1 MRTGSWRVSRTITEV
16 PPLLA
21 LREALEAAAAAIGGD
36 AVPPSSRLTLER
48 PKKAG
53 FGDYATNAAMLL
65 APVVGAPPRDV
76 AGQVGAELGARL
88 GDRLDRVEVAGPGFL
103 NLFLSDGWH
112 ASALADVLE
121 SGDRFGAG
129 SPGAAERILV
139 EFVSAN
145 PTGPLT
151 AASGRHAAFGDA
163 LSRLLG
169 FAGHHVDR
177 EFYVNDAGSQ
187 VAKLG
192 LSIQARARGEEVP
205 EDGYQGEYVAEL
217 AEQIPGAADADPAV
231 LAERG
236 VELMLERNRATM
248 EAYRV
253 TFDSWFSERSLYAGE
268 PNAVD
273 HAYEQLEAHGHLYR
287 SEGALWLRTT
297 DTGDDKDR
305 VLERSSGEPTYFSS
319 DIAYHGD
326 KLVRGYDRLIDVFG
340 ADHHGYIGRMKAA
353 VGALGTDPERLEI
366 LIMQFVHVVEGG
378 ERSKMSKRA
387 GEFITL
393 DDLIGEIGVDA
404 TRFFM
409 LSRSHD
415 TTVDLDLDLAKRQS
429 NENPVYYV
437 QYAHARIASIRAK
450 AGEER
455 VAEALRTVG
464 VPPAVQLE
472 PAERALIKKLL
483 SFPDEVAEAAA
494 RRAPHRIT
502 AYALELAQAFTAF
515 YRDCQVVGAEGDG
528 VEDLRLALCVA
539 SQRTIA
545 TSLGLLGVTA
555 PDAM

>member
-1 MRTGSWRVSRTITEV
+1 V
-16 PPLLA
+16 PPLA
-21 LREALEAAAAAIGGD
+21 DLRDALEAAAAAVGGD
-36 AVPPSSRLTLER
+36 AVPPSDRLTLER

-103 NLFLSDGWH
+103 NLFLSDSWH
-112 ASALADVLE
+112 VAALADVLAA
-121 SGDRFGAG
+121 GDRYGAG
-129 SPGAAERILV
+129 SPENPERILV

-163 LSRLLG
+163 LARLLE
-169 FAGHHVDR
+169 FTGHRVER

-192 LSIQARARGEEVP
+192 ESIRARARGEEVP
-205 EDGYQGEYVAEL
+205 EGGYQGEYVAEL
-217 AEQIPGAADADPAV
+217 AAQIPGAADADPAE
-231 LAERG
+231 LARRG

-248 EAYRV
+248 EAFRV
-253 TFDSWFSERSLYAGE
+253 HFDRWFSERSLYEGE
-268 PNAVD
+268 PNAVQR
-273 HAYEQLEAHGHLYR
+273 AYEQLEAHGRLYR

-305 VLERSSGEPTYFSS
+305 VLERSTGEPTYFAS
-319 DIAYHGD
+319 DIAYHAD
-326 KLVRGYDRLIDVFG
+326 KLARGYDRLIDVFG

-353 VGALGTDPERLEI
+353 VAALGVDPGRLEI
-366 LIMQFVHVVEGG
+366 TIMQFVHIVEGG
-378 ERSKMSKRA
+378 ERAAMSKRA

-393 DDLIGEIGVDA
+393 DDLIAEIGVDA

-429 NENPVYYV
+429 GENPVYYV

-455 VAEALRTVG
+455 VQQALDAIAPNTVS
-464 VPPAVQLE
+464 LE
-472 PAERALIKKLL
+472 PAERALVKKLL
-483 SFPDEVAEAAA
+483 AFPDEVAEAAA

-502 AYALELAQAFTAF
+502 AYALELAQSFTAF
-515 YRDCQVVGAEGDG
+515 YRDCQVVGAEGEG
-528 VEDLRLALCVA
+528 VEDVRLGLCVA

-545 TSLGLLGVTA
+545 AALGLLGVEA
-555 PDAM
+555 PDSM

>member
-1 MRTGSWRVSRTITEV
+1 V
-16 PPLLA
+16 PPLA
-21 LREALEAAAAAIGGD
+21 DLRDALEAAAAAIGGD
-36 AVPPSSRLTLER
+36 AVPPSGRLTLER

-53 FGDYATNAAMLL
+53 FGDYATNAALLL

-88 GDRLDRVEVAGPGFL
+88 GDRLARVEVAGPGFL

-112 ASALADVLE
+112 VAAIADVLAA
-121 SGDRFGAG
+121 GDRFGAG
-129 SPGAAERILV
+129 SPEDAERILV

-163 LSRLLG
+163 LARLLQ

-187 VAKLG
+187 IARLG
-192 LSIQARARGEEVP
+192 ASIRARARGEDVP
-205 EDGYQGEYVAEL
+205 EDGYQGDYVAEL
-217 AEQIPGAADADPAV
+217 AARIPGAADMDQDA
-231 LAERG
+231 LAQRG

-253 TFDSWFSERSLYAGE
+253 HFDAWFSERTLHEGDPS
-268 PNAVD
+268 AVD
-273 HAYEQLEAHGHLYR
+273 RAYELLESHGHLYR

-305 VLERSSGEPTYFSS
+305 VLERSSGEPTYFAS
-319 DIAYHGD
+319 DIGYHAD
-326 KLVRGYDRLIDVFG
+326 KLARGYDRLVDVLG

-353 VGALGTDPERLEI
+353 IAALGTDPDRLEL

-378 ERSKMSKRA
+378 ARAAMSKRS

-393 DDLIGEIGVDA
+393 DDLIEEIGVDA

-409 LSRSHD
+409 LGRSHD

-450 AGEER
+450 AGEDR
-455 VAEALRTVG
+455 VAAALAAVG
-464 VPPAVQLE
+464 APAVVELD
-472 PAERALIKKLL
+472 PAERALVKKLL
-483 SFPDEVAEAAA
+483 AFPEEVAEAAA

-502 AYALELAQAFTAF
+502 GYALELAQTFTAF
-515 YRDCQVVGAEGDG
+515 YRDCQVVGAEGEG
-528 VEDLRLALCVA
+528 VEDLRLGLCVA
-539 SQRTIA
+539 TQRTIA
-545 TSLGLLGVTA
+545 TALGLLGVTA

>member
-1 MRTGSWRVSRTITEV
+1 V
-16 PPLLA
+16 PPLA
-21 LREALEAAAAAIGGD
+21 DLRDALEAAAAAIGGD

-112 ASALADVLE
+112 VAALADVLAA
-121 SGDRFGAG
+121 GDRFGAG
-129 SPGAAERILV
+129 APEDAERILV

-163 LSRLLG
+163 LARVLA
-169 FAGHHVDR
+169 FAGHHVAR

-192 LSIQARARGEEVP
+192 ASIRARARGEEVP
-205 EDGYQGEYVAEL
+205 EDGYQGEYVADL
-217 AEQIPGAADADPAV
+217 AARIPGAADMDPAE
-231 LAERG
+231 LARRG
-236 VELMLERNRATM
+236 VELMLQRNRATM
-248 EAYRV
+248 DAYRV
-253 TFDSWFSERSLYAGE
+253 HFDTWFSERSLYDGE
-268 PNAVD
+268 PNAIER
-273 HAYEQLEAHGHLYR
+273 AYELLEAQGHLYR

-305 VLERSSGEPTYFSS
+305 VLQRSSGEPTYFAS
-319 DIAYHGD
+319 DIGYHAD
-326 KLVRGYDRLIDVFG
+326 KLARGYDRLVDVFG
-340 ADHHGYIGRMKAA
+340 ADHHGYIGRMRAA
-353 VGALGTDPERLEI
+353 VAALGTDPDRLEI

-378 ERSKMSKRA
+378 ARAAMSKRS

-393 DDLIGEIGVDA
+393 DDLIEEIGVDA

-409 LSRSHD
+409 LGRSHD

-455 VAEALRTVG
+455 VAAALTAVG
-464 VPPAVQLE
+464 APPVLELE

-483 SFPDEVAEAAA
+483 AFPEEVAESAV
-494 RRAPHRIT
+494 RRAPHRI
-502 AYALELAQAFTAF
+502 AGYALELAQTFTAF
-515 YRDCQVVGAEGDG
+515 YRDCLVVGAEGEG

-539 SQRTIA
+539 TQRTIA
-545 TSLGLLGVTA
+545 TALALLGVTA

>member
-1 MRTGSWRVSRTITEV
+1 V
-16 PPLLA
+16 PPLA
-21 LREALEAAAAAIGGD
+21 DLRDALEAAAAAIGGD

-112 ASALADVLE
+112 VAALADVLAA
-121 SGDRFGAG
+121 GDRFGAG
-129 SPGAAERILV
+129 APDDAERILV

-163 LSRLLG
+163 LARLLQ
-169 FAGHHVDR
+169 FAGHHVGR

-192 LSIQARARGEEVP
+192 ASIRARARGEEVP
-205 EDGYQGEYVAEL
+205 EDGYQGDYVADL
-217 AEQIPGAADADPAV
+217 AAQIPGAAEMDAAE
-231 LAERG
+231 LAQRG

-253 TFDSWFSERSLYAGE
+253 HFDTWFSERTLYEGE
-268 PNAVD
+268 PNAIQR
-273 HAYEQLEAHGHLYR
+273 AYELLESQGHLYR

-305 VLERSSGEPTYFSS
+305 VLERSNGEPTYFAS
-319 DIAYHGD
+319 DIGYHAD
-326 KLVRGYDRLIDVFG
+326 KLARGWDRLVDVFG

-353 VGALGTDPERLEI
+353 IAALGADPDRLEI

-378 ERSKMSKRA
+378 ERAAMSKRA

-393 DDLIGEIGVDA
+393 DDLIAEIGVDA
-404 TRFFM
+404 TRWFM
-409 LSRSHD
+409 LGRSHD

-450 AGEER
+450 AGEDR
-455 VAEALRTVG
+455 VEAAVAATAG
-464 VPPAVQLE
+464 PPAVALE

-483 SFPDEVAEAAA
+483 AFPEEIAESAA

-502 AYALELAQAFTAF
+502 GYALELAQTFTAF
-515 YRDCQVVGAEGDG
+515 YRDCQVVGAEGEG

-539 SQRTIA
+539 TQRTIA
-545 TSLGLLGVTA
+545 TALDLLGVTA
-555 PDAM
+555 PDSM

>member
-1 MRTGSWRVSRTITEV
+1 VSPTITDV
-16 PPLLA
+16 PPLAA

-76 AGQVGAELGARL
+76 AGQVGAELGALL

-112 ASALADVLE
+112 AAALADVVAA
-121 SGDRFGAG
+121 GDRHGAG
-129 SPGAAERILV
+129 SPDAPERILV

-163 LSRLLG
+163 LSRLLE
-169 FAGHHVDR
+169 FAGNAVER

-192 LSIQARARGEEVP
+192 ESIKARARGEDVP
-205 EDGYQGEYVAEL
+205 EGGYQGEYVEDL
-217 AEQIPGAADADPAV
+217 AAQIPGAADADPDA
-231 LAERG
+231 LAQQG
-236 VELMLERNRATM
+236 IALLLERNRATM

-253 TFDSWFSERSLYAGE
+253 TFDHWFAEHTLYEGE
-268 PNAVD
+268 PNAVQV
-273 HAYEQLEAHGHLYR
+273 AYEQLEAHGHLYR

-305 VLERSSGEPTYFSS
+305 VLERSSGDPTYFSS
-319 DIAYHGD
+319 DIAYHAE
-326 KLVRGYDRLIDVFG
+326 KLSRGYDRLINVFG

-353 VGALGTDPERLEI
+353 IAALGTDPDRLEI
-366 LIMQFVHVVEGG
+366 LIMQFVHVVSGG
-378 ERSKMSKRA
+378 ERAAMSKRA

-393 DDLIGEIGVDA
+393 DDLIAEIGVDA

-409 LSRSHD
+409 LGRSHD

-429 NENPVYYV
+429 SENPVYYV

-450 AGEER
+450 AGEDR
-455 VAEALRTVG
+455 VVEALAG
-464 VPPAVQLE
+464 LGGPPAVPLD

-483 SFPDEVAEAAA
+483 AFPEEVSEAAA
-494 RRAPHRIT
+494 RRAPHRIA
-502 AYALELAQAFTAF
+502 AYALELAQSFTAF
-515 YRDCQVVGAEGDG
+515 YRDCQVVGAEGEG
-528 VEDLRLALCVA
+528 VEDLRLGLCVA

-545 TSLGLLGVTA
+545 TALGLLGVTA

>member
-1 MRTGSWRVSRTITEV
+1 V
-16 PPLLA
+16 PPLA
-21 LREALEAAAAAIGGD
+21 DLRDALEAAAAAIGGD
-36 AVPPSSRLTLER
+36 AVPPSDRLTLER

-88 GDRLDRVEVAGPGFL
+88 GDRLARVEVAGPGFL

-112 ASALADVLE
+112 VTALADVLAA
-121 SGDRFGAG
+121 GDRFGAG
-129 SPGAAERILV
+129 SAEDAERILV

-163 LSRLLG
+163 LARLLQ

-187 VAKLG
+187 VARLG
-192 LSIQARARGEEVP
+192 ASIRARARGEDVP

-217 AEQIPGAADADPAV
+217 AAQIPGAADMDPDA

-236 VELMLERNRATM
+236 VALMLERNRATM

-253 TFDSWFSERSLYAGE
+253 RFDTWFSERTLHEGE
-268 PNAVD
+268 PNAVER
-273 HAYEQLEAHGHLYR
+273 AYELLESHGHLYR

-305 VLERSSGEPTYFSS
+305 VLERSSGEPTYFAS
-319 DIAYHGD
+319 DIGYHAD
-326 KLVRGYDRLIDVFG
+326 KLARGYDRLVDVFG
-340 ADHHGYIGRMKAA
+340 ADHHGYIDRMKAA
-353 VGALGTDPERLEI
+353 VAALGTDPDRLEI

-378 ERSKMSKRA
+378 ARAAMSKRS

-393 DDLIGEIGVDA
+393 DDLIAEIGVDA

-409 LSRSHD
+409 LGRSHD

-450 AGEER
+450 AGEDR
-455 VAEALRTVG
+455 VAAALAAVG
-464 VPPAVQLE
+464 TPPAVELD
-472 PAERALIKKLL
+472 PAERALVKKLL
-483 SFPDEVAEAAA
+483 AFPEEVAESAA

-502 AYALELAQAFTAF
+502 GYALELAQTFTAF
-515 YRDCQVVGAEGDG
+515 YRDCQVVGAEGEG
-528 VEDLRLALCVA
+528 VEDLRLAQCVA
-539 SQRTIA
+539 TQRTIA
-545 TSLGLLGVTA
+545 TALGLLGVTA

>member
-1 MRTGSWRVSRTITEV
+1 V
-16 PPLLA
+16 PPLA
-21 LREALEAAAAAIGGD
+21 DLRDALEAAAAAIGGD
-36 AVPPSSRLTLER
+36 AVPPSGRLTLER

-53 FGDYATNAAMLL
+53 FGDYATNAALLL

-88 GDRLDRVEVAGPGFL
+88 GDRLARVEVAGPGFL

-112 ASALADVLE
+112 VAAIADVLAA
-121 SGDRFGAG
+121 GDRFGAG
-129 SPGAAERILV
+129 SPEDAERILV

-163 LSRLLG
+163 LARLLQ

-187 VAKLG
+187 IARLG
-192 LSIQARARGEEVP
+192 ASIRARARGEDVP
-205 EDGYQGEYVAEL
+205 EDGYQGDYVAEL
-217 AEQIPGAADADPAV
+217 AARIPGAADMDQDA
-231 LAERG
+231 LAQRG

-253 TFDSWFSERSLYAGE
+253 HFDAWFSERTLHEGDPS
-268 PNAVD
+268 AVD
-273 HAYEQLEAHGHLYR
+273 RAYELLESHGHLYR

-305 VLERSSGEPTYFSS
+305 VLERSSGEPTYFAS
-319 DIAYHGD
+319 DIGYHAD
-326 KLVRGYDRLIDVFG
+326 KLARGYDRLVDVLG

-353 VGALGTDPERLEI
+353 IAALGTDPDRLEL
-366 LIMQFVHVVEGG
+366 LIMQFVHVVERGA
-378 ERSKMSKRA
+378 RAAMSKRS

-393 DDLIGEIGVDA
+393 DDLIEEIGVDA

-409 LSRSHD
+409 LGRSHD

-450 AGEER
+450 AGEDR
-455 VAEALRTVG
+455 VAAALAAVG
-464 VPPAVQLE
+464 APAVVELD
-472 PAERALIKKLL
+472 PAERALVKKLL
-483 SFPDEVAEAAA
+483 AFPEEVAEAAA

-502 AYALELAQAFTAF
+502 GYALELAQTFTAF
-515 YRDCQVVGAEGDG
+515 YRDCQVVGAEGEG
-528 VEDLRLALCVA
+528 VEDLRLGLCVA
-539 SQRTIA
+539 TQRTIA
-545 TSLGLLGVTA
+545 TALGLLGVTA

>member
-1 MRTGSWRVSRTITEV
+1 V
-16 PPLLA
+16 PPLA
-21 LREALEAAAAAIGGD
+21 DLRDALEAAAAAIGGD
-36 AVPPSSRLTLER
+36 AVPPSGRLTLER

-53 FGDYATNAAMLL
+53 FGDYATNAALLL

-88 GDRLDRVEVAGPGFL
+88 GDRLARVEVAGPGFL

-112 ASALADVLE
+112 VAALADVLAA
-121 SGDRFGAG
+121 GDRFGAG
-129 SPGAAERILV
+129 SPEDAERILV

-163 LSRLLG
+163 LARLLQ

-187 VAKLG
+187 IARLG
-192 LSIQARARGEEVP
+192 ASIRARARGEDVP
-205 EDGYQGEYVAEL
+205 EDGYQGDYVAEL
-217 AEQIPGAADADPAV
+217 AARIPGAADMDQDA
-231 LAERG
+231 LAQRG

-253 TFDSWFSERSLYAGE
+253 HFDAWFSERTLHEGDPS
-268 PNAVD
+268 AVD
-273 HAYEQLEAHGHLYR
+273 RAYELLESHGHLYR

-305 VLERSSGEPTYFSS
+305 VLERSSGEPTYFAS
-319 DIAYHGD
+319 DIGYHAD
-326 KLVRGYDRLIDVFG
+326 KLARGYDRLVDVLG

-353 VGALGTDPERLEI
+353 IAALGTDPDRLEL

-378 ERSKMSKRA
+378 ARAAMSKRS

-393 DDLIGEIGVDA
+393 DDLIEEIGVDA

-409 LSRSHD
+409 LGRSHD

-450 AGEER
+450 AGEDR
-455 VAEALRTVG
+455 VAAALAAVG
-464 VPPAVQLE
+464 APAVVELD
-472 PAERALIKKLL
+472 PAERALVKKLL
-483 SFPDEVAEAAA
+483 AFPEEVAEAAA

-502 AYALELAQAFTAF
+502 GYALELAQTFTAF
-515 YRDCQVVGAEGDG
+515 YRDCQVVGAEGEG
-528 VEDLRLALCVA
+528 VEDLRLGLCVA
-539 SQRTIA
+539 TQRTIA
-545 TSLGLLGVTA
+545 TALGLLGVTA

>member
-1 MRTGSWRVSRTITEV
+1 V

-76 AGQVGAELGARL
+76 AGQVGAELQGRL
-88 GDRLDRVEVAGPGFL
+88 GEWLSSTEVAGPGFL

-112 ASALADVLE
+112 AAALADVLA
-121 SGDRFGAG
+121 SGDRHGAG
-129 SPGAAERILV
+129 SPDEPERILI

-163 LSRLLG
+163 LARLLA
-169 FAGHHVDR
+169 FAGHYVER

-192 LSIQARARGEEVP
+192 ASIRARARGDELP

-217 AEQIPGAADADPAV
+217 AAQIPGAADLDADE
-231 LAERG
+231 LARRG
-236 VELMLERNRATM
+236 VELMLERNRRTM

-253 TFDSWFSERSLYAGE
+253 TFDTWFSESTLYEGE
-268 PNAVD
+268 PNAVQR
-273 HAYEQLEAHGHLYR
+273 AYDMLEAHGHLYR

-305 VLERSSGEPTYFSS
+305 VLQRSTGEPTYFAS
-319 DIAYHGD
+319 DIAYHAD
-326 KLVRGYDRLIDVFG
+326 KLTRGFDRLVDVLG
-340 ADHHGYIGRMKAA
+340 SDHHGYIGRMKAA
-353 VGALGTDPERLEI
+353 IAALGTDPDRLEI
-366 LIMQFVHVVEGG
+366 AIMQFVHIVEGG

-393 DDLIGEIGVDA
+393 DDLLEEIGVDA

-409 LSRSHD
+409 LGRSHD

-429 NENPVYYV
+429 GENPVYYV

-455 VAEALRTVG
+455 VQAALAAVG
-464 VPPAVQLE
+464 GAPAVGLE
-472 PAERALIKKLL
+472 PAERALIKKIIA
-483 SFPDEVAEAAA
+483 FPDEVSEAAA

-502 AYALELAQAFTAF
+502 AYALELAQTFTAF
-515 YRDCQVVGAEGDG
+515 YRDCQVVGAEGEG

-545 TSLGLLGVTA
+545 TALGLLGVTA

>member
-1 MRTGSWRVSRTITEV
+1 V
-16 PPLLA
+16 PPLA
-21 LREALEAAAAAIGGD
+21 DLRDALEAAAAAIGGD
-36 AVPPSSRLTLER
+36 AVPPSARLTLER

-53 FGDYATNAAMLL
+53 FGDYATNAALLL

-88 GDRLDRVEVAGPGFL
+88 GDRLARVEVAGPGFL

-112 ASALADVLE
+112 VAAIADVLAA
-121 SGDRFGAG
+121 GDRFGAG
-129 SPGAAERILV
+129 SPEDAERILV

-163 LSRLLG
+163 LARLLQ

-187 VAKLG
+187 IARLG
-192 LSIQARARGEEVP
+192 ASIRARARGEDVP
-205 EDGYQGEYVAEL
+205 EDGYQGDYVAEL
-217 AEQIPGAADADPAV
+217 AARIPGAADMDQDA
-231 LAERG
+231 LAQRG

-253 TFDSWFSERSLYAGE
+253 HFDAWFSERTLHEGDPS
-268 PNAVD
+268 AVD
-273 HAYEQLEAHGHLYR
+273 RAYELLESHGHLYR

-305 VLERSSGEPTYFSS
+305 VLERSSGEPTYFAS
-319 DIAYHGD
+319 DIGYHAD
-326 KLVRGYDRLIDVFG
+326 KLARGYDRLVDVLG

-353 VGALGTDPERLEI
+353 IAALGTDPDRLEL

-378 ERSKMSKRA
+378 ARAAMSKRS

-393 DDLIGEIGVDA
+393 DDLIEEIGVDA

-409 LSRSHD
+409 LGRSHD

-450 AGEER
+450 AGEDR
-455 VAEALRTVG
+455 VAAALAAVG
-464 VPPAVQLE
+464 APAVVELD
-472 PAERALIKKLL
+472 PAERALVKKLL
-483 SFPDEVAEAAA
+483 AFPEEVAEAAA

-502 AYALELAQAFTAF
+502 GYALELAQTFTAF
-515 YRDCQVVGAEGDG
+515 YRDCQVVGAEGEG
-528 VEDLRLALCVA
+528 VEDLRLGLCVA
-539 SQRTIA
+539 TQRTIA
-545 TSLGLLGVTA
+545 TALGLLGVTA

>member
-1 MRTGSWRVSRTITEV
+1 V

-76 AGQVGAELGARL
+76 ANQVGVELGARL

-112 ASALADVLE
+112 AAALADVLAGGE
-121 SGDRFGAG
+121 RFGAG
-129 SPGAAERILV
+129 TPATRERILV

-163 LSRLLG
+163 LARLLE
-169 FAGHHVDR
+169 FAGHEVDR

-192 LSIQARARGEEVP
+192 ASIRARARGEEVP

-217 AEQIPGAADADPAV
+217 AARIPGAADADV
-231 LAERG
+231 DELARRG

-248 EAYRV
+248 EDYRV
-253 TFDSWFSERSLYAGE
+253 TFDRWFAESTLYAGE
-268 PNAVD
+268 PDAVQR
-273 HAYEQLEAHGHLYR
+273 AYEQLEAQGHLYR

-305 VLERSSGEPTYFSS
+305 VLERSTGEPTYFSS
-319 DIAYHGD
+319 DIAYHAD
-326 KLVRGYDRLIDVFG
+326 KLGRGYDRLIDVLG

-353 VGALGTDPERLEI
+353 VAALGADPDRLEI
-366 LIMQFVHVVEGG
+366 TIMQFVHVVEGG

-393 DDLIGEIGVDA
+393 DDLIAEIGVDA
-404 TRFFM
+404 IRWFM
-409 LSRSHD
+409 LGRSHD
-415 TTVDLDLDLAKRQS
+415 TAVDLDLDLAKRQS
-429 NENPVYYV
+429 SENPVYYV
-437 QYAHARIASIRAK
+437 QYAHARISSIRAK

-455 VAEALRTVG
+455 VEAALAAVG
-464 VPPAVQLE
+464 GTPAVALE
-472 PAERALIKKLL
+472 PAERALVKKLL
-483 SFPDEVAEAAA
+483 AFPEEVAEAAA

-502 AYALELAQAFTAF
+502 AYALELAQSFTAF
-515 YRDCQVVGAEGDG
+515 YRDCQVVGAEGEG

-539 SQRTIA
+539 SQGTIA
-545 TSLGLLGVTA
+545 GALGLLGVTA
-555 PDAM
+555 PTSM